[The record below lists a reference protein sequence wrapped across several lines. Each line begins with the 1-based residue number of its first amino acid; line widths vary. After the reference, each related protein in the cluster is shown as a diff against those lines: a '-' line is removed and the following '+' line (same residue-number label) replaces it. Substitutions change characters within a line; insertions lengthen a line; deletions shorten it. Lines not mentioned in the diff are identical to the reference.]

1 MFTCQLPKTLQIFVA
16 VISACLGVYFPPNPS
31 PYDNSL
37 GIFAIQ
43 RALCLFPIFVLGQH
57 VDLQGL
63 LRVIPGPSKTSH
75 PCVAVVWLLM
85 MSLIAIENQQ
95 ETWRTVTFGAFDSM
109 NSQPMPFMQY
119 QPDTKCPGD
128 QYFAWARI
136 FSALIYRVI
145 CMFLFLLFAVPRE
158 KTWFTEAGSR
168 TFYPYLL
175 HFPFMAWLNWTL
187 CWLNN
192 EHGWHLFDPGYFN
205 FMRLAFGLT
214 CYYVLLVY
222 GLASKPV
229 VMLFSPLLEPTWIQ
243 RLFRHGLPPKEVV
256 MKGWLHDSLWQNG
269 TEIGK
274 DGKRQ
279 SAQRKAQG
287 MFSWQLMNVY
297 NPRKTN
303 GSTLA
308 WSCFCFSTIT
318 KINRTNLHLKRKSS
332 SKLPFLG
339 SMFVFE
345 RCTPK
350 RDCHFLLRLF
360 CRLEVFILVFPWSHF
375 RPVSLAPYI
384 PLSFMFL
391 FMSSPGKWSALS
403 KSKLSCK
410 KDESGEPGVAW
421 FDKMSLWA
429 KSLEVMV
436 VAKSL
441 NQTKPN
447 MDFRSDLMP
456 NTLILLIHRNRSCR
470 IFESCKLQELT

>member
-1 MFTCQLPKTLQIFVA
+1 MTMVETGSCATMLQIQQKLNLTELPQDQQVESLWSPNCYASSWCTCLLVVGLLAAVLVYGVWSATPPEDEVKVDKSSRNPHVDNAKFLGMVMVCWSHLGGLALKGRTKDLTLEQGDVIWFHMPVFIFLSGSFVRPFSVQLLMKTFVTLVMPLMFFIVILWPLTGILTDEDGLGARIIPSHWLYREPSNEESFWSLPLSSGPGYYIWFLRCLIIWRVVGMFTCQLPKTLQIFVA

-31 PYDNSL
+31 PSDNSL

-57 VDLQGL
+57 LDLQGL
-63 LRVIPGPSKTSH
+63 LRVIPGPSKISH
-75 PCVAVVWLLM
+75 PCVAVAWLLI

-109 NSQPMPFMQY
+109 NSQPLPFMQY

-222 GLASKPV
+222 GLSSKPV

-256 MKGWLHDSLWQNG
+256 MKG
-269 TEIGK
+269 
-274 DGKRQ
+274 
-279 SAQRKAQG
+279 
-287 MFSWQLMNVY
+287 
-297 NPRKTN
+297 
-303 GSTLA
+303 
-308 WSCFCFSTIT
+308 
-318 KINRTNLHLKRKSS
+318 
-332 SKLPFLG
+332 
-339 SMFVFE
+339 
-345 RCTPK
+345 
-350 RDCHFLLRLF
+350 
-360 CRLEVFILVFPWSHF
+360 
-375 RPVSLAPYI
+375 
-384 PLSFMFL
+384 
-391 FMSSPGKWSALS
+391 
-403 KSKLSCK
+403 
-410 KDESGEPGVAW
+410 
-421 FDKMSLWA
+421 
-429 KSLEVMV
+429 
-436 VAKSL
+436 
-441 NQTKPN
+441 
-447 MDFRSDLMP
+447 
-456 NTLILLIHRNRSCR
+456 
-470 IFESCKLQELT
+470 